1 MLRNRFKI
9 GFWNW
14 QFIIAMSFLLFAL
27 YIVLFIK
34 IDYNYSSYISICG
47 ARLQIDDRFFE
58 WGFLPALSVVAI
70 NVAYRFFYMRIRY
83 GSKCNYSST
92 KSVLVHG
99 LKYIGI
105 FVAIII
111 IAVEWFLFGI
121 IGHPLHMLI
130 TIMAVSMVLFSLLK
144 GEHWIFWICT
154 ILLFTIIG
162 IYFIFNNDL
171 PGETSWRIAD
181 RPIDVPRQWLY
192 NYRFFWWGVII
203 NETFQYAGLI
213 SFILLALLKFTRFR
227 IISEMKK

>member
-47 ARLQIDDRFFE
+47 VRLQIDDRFFE

-111 IAVEWFLFGI
+111 IAVEWFLFGV
-121 IGHPLHMLI
+121 IGHPL
-130 TIMAVSMVLFSLLK
+130 VLN
-144 GEHWIFWICT
+144 
-154 ILLFTIIG
+154 IL
-162 IYFIFNNDL
+162 
-171 PGETSWRIAD
+171 W
-181 RPIDVPRQWLY
+181 
-192 NYRFFWWGVII
+192 
-203 NETFQYAGLI
+203 
-213 SFILLALLKFTRFR
+213 
-227 IISEMKK
+227 